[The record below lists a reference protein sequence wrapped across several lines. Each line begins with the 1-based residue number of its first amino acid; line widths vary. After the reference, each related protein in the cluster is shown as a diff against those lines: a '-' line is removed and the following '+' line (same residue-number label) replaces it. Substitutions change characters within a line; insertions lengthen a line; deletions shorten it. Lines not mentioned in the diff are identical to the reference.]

1 MKAVRDGDHYVV
13 TGTKIWTT
21 QAHCA
26 DRMFALARTSTE
38 AKKQE
43 GITCL
48 LIDLKAPGVT
58 IRPIITIDGRHIFN
72 QEFFDD
78 VRVPVADRVGE
89 EGQRSE
95 EHTSELQSLMRIS

>member
-1 MKAVRDGDHYVV
+1 MRISDWSSDVCSSD
-13 TGTKIWTT
+13 
-21 QAHCA
+21 
-26 DRMFALARTSTE
+26 L
-38 AKKQE
+38 E

-58 IRPIITIDGRHIFN
+58 IRPIITIDGRHIFY

-89 EGQRSE
+89 EGQGWKVAKYLLGHERSNGPFIRSGE
-95 EHTSELQSLMRIS
+95 RRAGKGWVSTGSTRWVPTP